1 MIYTK
6 DTKEHP
12 TPASPSFGRSRTAIM
27 RRFLYILAVLTV
39 GLAVNSVTAQT
50 ASDVGGGRNVSY
62 TTPARAS
69 LPFASGETLTY
80 EAKYNRILQGIPAAD
95 LTLSVEADPNSNTY
109 AVKGE
114 AVSKGTLLKL
124 FRFSFEQQFQSWID
138 RDRFRA
144 LKTTK
149 HDVQRERVRDSEAIF
164 DYGNKR
170 VTFLESDPKEPMK
183 PPRRIASD
191 LDEDTHDILSG
202 IYALRS
208 MPLEV
213 GKTFN
218 LTVSDSGLVFE
229 IPVRVVAKEKQKT
242 IFGRVNCFRV
252 EPEVFGPG
260 RMIEQKGSIVI
271 WITDDARRIP
281 VRSQVESSV
290 GRVEIKLKT
299 AKNLK

>member
-1 MIYTK
+1 
-6 DTKEHP
+6 
-12 TPASPSFGRSRTAIM
+12 M
-27 RRFLYILAVLTV
+27 RRILTILAVMAIGV
-39 GLAVNSVTAQT
+39 FVVSAQT
-50 ASDVGGGRNVSY
+50 TAEVAKSRNVAY
-62 TTPARAS
+62 TAPARAPM
-69 LPFASGETLTY
+69 PFANGELLTY
-80 EAKYNRILQGIPAAD
+80 EAKFNRILQGIPAAD
-95 LTLSVEADPNSNTY
+95 LTLSVAADPNTNTY
-109 AVKGE
+109 AVKGD

-124 FRFSFEQQFQSWID
+124 FRFSFLQQYQSWID

-144 LKTTK
+144 IKTTK
-149 HDVQRERVRDSEAIF
+149 HDVQKERVRDSEAVF

-202 IYALRS
+202 IYALRTI
-208 MPLEV
+208 PLEV
-213 GKTFN
+213 GKTYH
-218 LTVSDSGLVFE
+218 LSVSDSGLVYD
-229 IPVRVVAKEKQKT
+229 IPVHVVAKEKQKT
-242 IFGRVNCFRV
+242 IFGKIMCFRV

-260 RMIEQKGSIVI
+260 RMIEQKGTMVI

-281 VRSQVESSV
+281 VRSQVESNI